1 MEMNQNS
8 SEAPLDQSATSD
20 GVQPPNETTA
30 PAASSEVSRPTNDAP
45 TAPAKEGDQSGQS
58 GKNWEQEY
66 LKLRTTLGLEKDGDI
81 ESYKALRIKLQQQG
95 TEKNSYAKKMES
107 MESQLKQLAE
117 AFTKATEAPYDP
129 DQFMG
134 NLRTQGPKFLEQAL
148 KNTFEAREA
157 KILEQLNETRVLAR
171 SMQVE
176 REFEKRVADP
186 KNYPD
191 FKKLEPTMT
200 EIYNKALE
208 AFDNGS
214 SPTDPRA
221 MDPRELF
228 DQLFNLAR
236 YQHTDQALKE
246 AEAHGKAKAEAE
258 LANES
263 MTTVAAGGKGAS
275 KPVFDP
281 NTLSVEKH
289 REWLIAQG
297 LGRDL

>member
-1 MEMNQNS
+1 METNQNS
-8 SEAPLDQSATSD
+8 SPASGESTTSA
-20 GVQPPNETTA
+20 GVQPSSETTA
-30 PAASSEVSRPTNDAP
+30 PAAGSEVSRPTNETP
-45 TAPAKEGDQSGQS
+45 TAPAKNGSQSGQS

-66 LKLRTTLGLEKDGDI
+66 LKLRSTLGLEKDSDI

-107 MESQLKQLAE
+107 MEQQLKTLAE
-117 AFTKATEAPYDP
+117 AFTNATKAPYDP

-134 NLRTQGPKFLEQAL
+134 NLKTQGPKFLEETL
-148 KNTFEAREA
+148 KGVFDAREA

-176 REFEKRVADP
+176 REFEKRVADAT
-186 KNYPD
+186 NYPD

-200 EIYNKALE
+200 EIYKAAVE

-214 SPTDPRA
+214 TNVDPRN
-221 MDPRELF
+221 MDPKELF

-236 YQHTDQALKE
+236 YQHTNEALKQ

-263 MTTVAAGGKGAS
+263 MTTVATGGKQTAPRAIDTS
-275 KPVFDP
+275 SM
-281 NTLSVEKH
+281 SVEQL
-289 REWLIAQG
+289 REILVKQAE
-297 LGRDL
+297 GR